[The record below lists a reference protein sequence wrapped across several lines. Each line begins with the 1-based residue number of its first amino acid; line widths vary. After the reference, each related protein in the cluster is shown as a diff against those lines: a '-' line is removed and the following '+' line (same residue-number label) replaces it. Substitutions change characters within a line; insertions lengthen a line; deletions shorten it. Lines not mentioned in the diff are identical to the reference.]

1 MSFQRLWAFYGWPTD
16 TIWSR
21 TCFGHLISH
30 LVLISETN
38 SLDDH
43 DNDDDD
49 SADDDDDEDRD
60 NYDALA
66 TLSLWTR
73 PILLI
78 TSAGCRRL
86 CTGQRHPYYAV
97 MLKLLKLLRE
107 KNLSRTCFNPHLP
120 GLLKLTLMKKR
131 ETFQGAS
138 RACLRPQSAG
148 APSPP
153 LEPLYCRWM
162 LGGIISINSTEVA
175 KFPPHHKIC
184 YRYLQPCSIW
194 SISISF
200 FRLLSVC
207 PSVVNRFTT

>member
-1 MSFQRLWAFYGWPTD
+1 MADQHPTD

-21 TCFGHLISH
+21 TCFGRLISH
-30 LVLISETN
+30 LVLISETD

-49 SADDDDDEDRD
+49 SADDDDEDRD

-107 KNLSRTCFNPHLP
+107 KKPFKNMFQSPFARVAQTDTHEKERNLSRS
-120 GLLKLTLMKKR
+120 K
-131 ETFQGAS
+131 
-138 RACLRPQSAG
+138 
-148 APSPP
+148 
-153 LEPLYCRWM
+153 
-162 LGGIISINSTEVA
+162 
-175 KFPPHHKIC
+175 
-184 YRYLQPCSIW
+184 
-194 SISISF
+194 
-200 FRLLSVC
+200 
-207 PSVVNRFTT
+207 